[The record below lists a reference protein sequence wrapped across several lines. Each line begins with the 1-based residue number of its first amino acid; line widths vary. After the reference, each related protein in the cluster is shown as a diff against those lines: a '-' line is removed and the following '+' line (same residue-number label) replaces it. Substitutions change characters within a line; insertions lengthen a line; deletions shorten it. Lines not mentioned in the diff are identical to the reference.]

1 MTPVFAHLG
10 SALYLTLPLVI
21 GGCLHMVAVRANFL
35 PALTKPM
42 HERAFGANKTWRG
55 AIIMPIATV
64 FGVAVAAALA
74 PFLEP
79 WLLVHMPLEK
89 ALPLGTLL
97 GLAYIIAEL
106 PNSFVKRRLG
116 ILPGRGPDRHR
127 QWFVLADQTD
137 SVLGCTLVYG
147 LWLQPPALTLLLCIL
162 LGPAIHLGANVL
174 LYTLRLRREAV

>member
-1 MTPVFAHLG
+1 MNMASHLG

-21 GGCLHMVAVRANFL
+21 GGSLHMAAVRADVL
-35 PALTKPM
+35 SVLTKPI
-42 HERAFGANKTWRG
+42 HDHAFGANKTWRG
-55 AIIMPIATV
+55 AIVMPLATV
-64 FGVAVAAALA
+64 VGVAVAAALA
-74 PFLEP
+74 PFLGD
-79 WLLVHMPLEK
+79 WLLARVSLEA

-106 PNSFVKRRLG
+106 PNSFMKRRLG
-116 ILPGRGPDRHR
+116 ILPGRAPDRHR

-137 SVLGCTLVYG
+137 SVLGCALVYG
-147 LWLQPPALTLLLCIL
+147 LWLRPPALTLLLCVL